1 MRTLKQQQQMVQFYF
16 FQFLAQLSKN
26 LKYYEMLHVDDVTH
40 NIVKRGTKPS
50 VNLHNK
56 IREVEFK
63 ALGKKFKLIL
73 HPHREVLH
81 ANFKAYRVN
90 SDGNE
95 TIIHL
100 DHDSFFRGRVFGEI
114 SSHVSAH
121 IDDGNVLT
129 ATIILPD
136 ETYHIE
142 PSWRHLPEASDK
154 HMVAYKASDVK
165 LSWENHEHGA
175 GGEHFEPGKC
185 GYVKEG
191 AELETD
197 EDDEEPEVEAYGST
211 DPPKNERRAKR
222 QADQYE
228 YTPTKTRCPLLL
240 VADYRFFQEM
250 GSSNTKTTISYLV
263 SCYL

>member
-1 MRTLKQQQQMVQFYF
+1 MH
-16 FQFLAQLSKN
+16 KN
-26 LKYYEMLHVDDVTH
+26 LKYYETIHVDEITH
-40 NIVKRGTKPS
+40 NIVKRGVKPS
-50 VNLHNK
+50 INLHNK
-56 IREVEFK
+56 IREVEFT

-73 HPHREVLH
+73 HPHRDVLH
-81 ANFKAYRVN
+81 QNFRAYTVN

-95 TIIHL
+95 TVVHL
-100 DHDSFFRGRVFGEI
+100 DHDSFFRGRVFGERV
-114 SSHVSAH
+114 SHVSAH
-121 IDDGNVLT
+121 IDDGNILT

-142 PSWRHLPEASDK
+142 PSWRHLPEATDK

-165 LSWENHEHGA
+165 LSWEQHSDDDEHK
-175 GGEHFEPGKC
+175 FTPGKC

-191 AELETD
+191 AELEE
-197 EDDEEPEVEAYGST
+197 EDDDEIEEPEVEAYGSNV
-211 DPPKNERRAKR
+211 PLEKSEKRIKR
-222 QADQYE
+222 QADLYE

-263 SCYL
+263 GCYSISSISLIILLFRIDLSY

>member
-1 MRTLKQQQQMVQFYF
+1 M
-16 FQFLAQLSKN
+16 
-26 LKYYEMLHVDDVTH
+26 
-40 NIVKRGTKPS
+40 
-50 VNLHNK
+50 
-56 IREVEFK
+56 
-63 ALGKKFKLIL
+63 
-73 HPHREVLH
+73 
-81 ANFKAYRVN
+81 N

-95 TIIHL
+95 TVIHL
-100 DHDSFFRGRVFGEI
+100 DHDSFFRGRVFGES

-142 PSWRHLPEASDK
+142 PSWRHLERHIPEGSDK

-165 LSWENHEHGA
+165 LSWDNHENDD
-175 GGEHFEPGKC
+175 EHFVPGKC

-191 AELETD
+191 AELESD
-197 EDDEEPEVEAYGST
+197 EDEFEEPEVEAYGST
-211 DPPKNERRAKR
+211 DEPPHKEKRSKR

-263 SCYL
+263 CLSKIMNKISYL